1 MQCRPGFPAPPGP
14 VGESPPVRRGRFSGN
29 LRLHGDGCREGLRC
43 AGVLSRRRWP
53 GARVRRRCVGMNEAA
68 ATKLVDVDTSIL
80 TELSPLGEAKLG
92 DVLKLP
98 DGRSLTVRAVAAF
111 PSPVLTMG
119 GFVIL
124 GECEV
129 LVSAPSRRTVPH
141 VVYLPLAELPAAAR
155 TAKVTV
161 EGVLSYWAPHL
172 PSMQGAMGEL
182 PFRVLEVSGSPDPWV
197 VVYRG
202 PELVV
207 FVPGPQLNG
216 SQLHVLRMPRRHG
229 DDGFEVVRHV
239 AIVEPVATP
248 TPAPAPQRTPVAVP
262 AR

>member
-1 MQCRPGFPAPPGP
+1 
-14 VGESPPVRRGRFSGN
+14 
-29 LRLHGDGCREGLRC
+29 
-43 AGVLSRRRWP
+43 
-53 GARVRRRCVGMNEAA
+53 MNETA
-68 ATKLVDVDTSIL
+68 ATRLVDVDTSIL
-80 TELSPLGEAKLG
+80 SELSPLGSAQLG

-111 PSPVLTMG
+111 PSPVQTMG

-124 GECEV
+124 GECDV
-129 LVSAPSRRTVPH
+129 LVSAPSRRAVPH
-141 VVYLPLAELPAAAR
+141 VVYLPLSELPAAAR
-155 TAKVTV
+155 HAKVIV

-182 PFRVLEVSGSPDPWV
+182 PFRVLEVNGSADPWV

-207 FVPGPQLNG
+207 FVPGPQLDG
-216 SQLHVLRMPRRHG
+216 SQLHVLRMPRRLG

-239 AIVEPVATP
+239 AIVEPVP
-248 TPAPAPQRTPVAVP
+248 TQVPTAVPKQTPVAVP
-262 AR
+262 TR